1 MLAPPPLPRT
11 LDAALRDLAS
21 PRAET
26 RASAL
31 PDLVRHA
38 LSSDDVR
45 ARAIPL
51 ATAAL
56 TKDESPRVRSAAA
69 VALGDLRADSALPAL
84 LVAIED
90 PDVHVRQMAL
100 NALGEIGDLRAV
112 PRLARALDDARPEV
126 RYQAV
131 IAYARLATDAGDVDR
146 ALARAC
152 ADEDDAVRYIAL
164 RVAEER
170 IDARS
175 RATCGAQVLAEA
187 RARVD
192 NDVPHVALAAAILVA
207 KSGGESEE
215 RARAII
221 LEVVRGGKVGASLA
235 EKEDERECVE
245 LAGAI
250 GLREAIPDLE
260 RRAWGLAALV
270 RDTCAWHAKIAL
282 ARMGHAR
289 ASSEIVRDLD
299 SPRADT
305 RSAAIVA
312 AGRARLV
319 QARDKIAS
327 MKTEVAD
334 PQLVIDA
341 LSQLEERQLEERQL
355 EERGA

>member
-11 LDAALRDLAS
+11 LDAALRDVTS
-21 PRAET
+21 PRTET

-38 LSSDDVR
+38 LLSDDVR
-45 ARAIPL
+45 ARTIPL

-56 TKDESPRVRSAAA
+56 TKDDAPQVRSAAA
-69 VALGDLRADSALPAL
+69 IALGDLRAVEALPAL

-90 PDVHVRQMAL
+90 PDVHVRQVAL
-100 NALGEIGDLRAV
+100 NALGEIGDPRAV
-112 PRLARALDDARPEV
+112 PRIARALDDARPEV

-131 IAYARLATDAGDVDR
+131 IAYARLATDAADVDR

-170 IDARS
+170 LDA
-175 RATCGAQVLAEA
+175 GARDASGDSPAVLAEA
-187 RARVD
+187 RARLD
-192 NDVPHVALAAAILVA
+192 NDVPHVALAAAILLA
-207 KSGGESEE
+207 KSGGDGEACT
-215 RARAII
+215 RARAVI
-221 LEVVRGGKVGASLA
+221 LGVVHGGRVGASLA

-250 GLREAIPDLE
+250 GLRDAIPDLE
-260 RRAWGLAALV
+260 RRAWGIAGLV
-270 RDTCAWHAKIAL
+270 RDTCGWHAKIAL
-282 ARMGHAR
+282 ARLGHAR
-289 ASSEIVRDLD
+289 ASSEILRDLE
-299 SPRADT
+299 SPRAET

-312 AGRARLV
+312 AGRARLAA
-319 QARDKIAS
+319 AREKIAS
-327 MKTEVAD
+327 MKSEVAD

-341 LSQLEERQLEERQL
+341 LSQLQ
-355 EERGA
+355 ERGA